1 MALKI
6 ALAAKNSFALYCA
19 RDEFI
24 CENIEDV
31 VRTYGSQDNVR
42 MIELRDSARLYL
54 ISESAWRRG
63 AYARGSFDQIF
74 IVGPE
79 PLGIDFML
87 ELQKCLKGSCVPE
100 EWKWQKWVSQN
111 LRVFAAGSGNGGADE

>member
-1 MALKI
+1 MSLKI

-54 ISESAWRRG
+54 ISESDWRRG

-74 IVGPE
+74 VVGPE

-87 ELQKCLKGSCVPE
+87 ELQECLKGSCVPE
-100 EWKWQKWVSQN
+100 DWQWQKWEGGK
-111 LRVFAAGSGNGGADE
+111 RGEGSCL